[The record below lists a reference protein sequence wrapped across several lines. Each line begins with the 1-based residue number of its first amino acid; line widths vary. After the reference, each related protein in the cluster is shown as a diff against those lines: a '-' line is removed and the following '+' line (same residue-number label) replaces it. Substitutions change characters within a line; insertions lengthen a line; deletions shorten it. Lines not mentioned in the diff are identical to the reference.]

1 MLIEVGCKRKVW
13 KQDEN
18 GFSRTYEWVSQ
29 GNLLDDRA
37 CVGDRYKKDKV
48 PEIRLRS
55 TRMKRSASR
64 LSRGR
69 VRTKVYTTIE
79 HQKVR
84 EVDAKKE
91 SISIDL
97 ILTMIWVDPRI
108 RYKFSTEHLLSG
120 GLFLGPEA
128 SNQMWT
134 PDLHIDDRVYFK
146 EEQEWNSLISLKV
159 ALPTSIN
166 NDNQASQIFNPY
178 SDTLVEMRRELKVT
192 IYCHFDLSTYP
203 MDQQN
208 CNLKIGSAAKSVTFV
223 LFNETGTVHEDE
235 KYESD
240 NFNISVEFFD
250 GKLDNGRNKI
260 GLKVEMCRLQTS
272 FIFMYYIPS
281 ISIVLVS
288 LIGFVIPITAIP
300 GRVGLLVTQFLT
312 LTNLFIYQ
320 MVSNALITNL
330 RQKLLN
336 YKEKLGS

>member
-1 MLIEVGCKRKVW
+1 MLIEAGCKRKVW
-13 KQDEN
+13 EQDEN
-18 GFSRTYEWVSQ
+18 GFSRSYKWVSH
-29 GNLLDDRA
+29 GDLLDDRA

-69 VRTKVYTTIE
+69 VRTKVYTIIE

-84 EVDAKKE
+84 EVDARKE

-120 GLFLGPEA
+120 GLFLGPDA
-128 SNQMWT
+128 SNKMWT

-166 NDNQASQIFNPY
+166 NDNQTSQIFNPY

-208 CNLKIGSAAKSVTFV
+208 CNLNIGSAAKSVTFV
-223 LFNETGTVHEDE
+223 LLVLLF
-235 KYESD
+235 
-240 NFNISVEFFD
+240 
-250 GKLDNGRNKI
+250 LQ
-260 GLKVEMCRLQTS
+260 RLE
-272 FIFMYYIPS
+272 
-281 ISIVLVS
+281 
-288 LIGFVIPITAIP
+288 
-300 GRVGLLVTQFLT
+300 
-312 LTNLFIYQ
+312 LFCCC
-320 MVSNALITNL
+320 
-330 RQKLLN
+330 K
-336 YKEKLGS
+336 KK